1 MAKTS
6 SATTAED
13 DGVENSGVSAEL
25 LKACQEH
32 KPNFKAQRENEA
44 DASYI
49 ERVLTAI
56 ADVPD
61 EIYNAL
67 SPAAKDWFAAAAETA
82 NAGGEPAAPEG
93 FRSAYRPKQ
102 PKQAKKKLITRE
114 KPQKP
119 LKVTGPTMGALIR
132 RAIINDRN
140 VSVQDLES
148 MLAQNGFT
156 DIKRTTV
163 FSFQR
168 GSLDTL
174 KVAEEMGRFHW
185 PPEQQAAA
193 Q

>member
-1 MAKTS
+1 MAKSS
-6 SATTAED
+6 SAATVD
-13 DGVENSGVSAEL
+13 DGAELSGVSAEL

-44 DASYI
+44 DAAFV

-67 SPAAKDWFAAAAETA
+67 SPAAKDWFAAAADAA

-93 FRSAYRPKQ
+93 FQSAYRPKT

-119 LKVTGPTMGALIR
+119 VKVTGPTMGALIR

-140 VSVQDLES
+140 ISVQDLES
-148 MLAQNGFT
+148 MLAAHGFT

-174 KVAEEMGRFHW
+174 KVAEEMGRFSW
-185 PPEQQAAA
+185 PPEQAAA
-193 Q
+193 